1 MRIHTLLTIVLTLM
15 GAAHAFAQA
24 AGELPFPVDRA
35 VDFARDVHPILAEK
49 CYQCHGGGKSRGGL
63 SLESREGVLRGG
75 ETKPAAVE
83 GNSAES
89 FLIHIVVGLPDGT
102 KMPPKGQTLTDTEIG
117 ILRAWIDQGLPWSL
131 EAVNTASA
139 TLPLEPRHPELPE
152 VEGVTHPVDRLMQPF
167 YEANGITP
175 GEPVDDVTF
184 LRRVYMDVIGLPPT
198 PEQLDA
204 FVADADSGKRTKTVQ
219 ALLND
224 RQGYAEHWMTFWND
238 SLRNDFQGTGYIDG
252 GRKQITGW
260 LYNALYQN
268 LSYDQFVTQLIN
280 ATPENEGFINGI
292 KWRGDANASQM
303 THMQAAQTVSQVF
316 LGVNLKCASCHDSF
330 VNQWTLQDAYGLA
343 SVFTEE
349 PLEMVRCD
357 APTGKIAQPQFL
369 WPQLGTIDPDISM
382 KGRRAQLAR
391 LVTHPDNGRFTRTIA
406 NRLWGV
412 FFGRALIEPIEDLDA
427 NPWNVDL
434 LDWLASDFQ
443 DSGYDL
449 RHLME
454 VILTSKTYQLPAD
467 RTYNPDV
474 PYVFRGPLAKRL
486 TAEQFAD
493 AVSMVTGVW
502 QKDPKFAVP
511 NPDEGRAGVIRAWR
525 VVSDPMTRA
534 LGRPNREMTTL
545 RRESTPTTL
554 QALELTNGETY
565 ATYVTEAGETLLNQS
580 ATPPEQLVEQVYR
593 RALLRTP
600 TPDELAVGL
609 ETLGTPTTVEGV
621 ADLVWLVS
629 MSPEFQYIW

>member
-1 MRIHTLLTIVLTLM
+1 MVFLGGIL
-15 GAAHAFAQA
+15 FALGLPFAVAQP
-24 AGELPFPVDRA
+24 AGELPFPVDRQ
-35 VDFARDVHPILAEK
+35 VDFTNDIHPIFAEK

-63 SLESREGVLRGG
+63 SLESREGVLAGG
-75 ETKPAAVE
+75 ETQPAAVE
-83 GNSAES
+83 GNSADS
-89 FLIHIVVGLPDGT
+89 FLIHLVVGLPDGT
-102 KMPPKGQTLTDTEIG
+102 KMPPKGAPLTDAEIG

-131 EAVNTASA
+131 EAGPTTSA
-139 TLPLEPRHPELPE
+139 TLPLEPRRPALPE
-152 VEGVTHPVDRLMQPF
+152 VEGVRHPVDRLMQPF
-167 YEANGITP
+167 YDAHGITP

-184 LRRVYMDVIGLPPT
+184 LRRVYMDIIGLPPT
-198 PEQLDA
+198 PEQFDTFL
-204 FVADADSGKRTKTVQ
+204 ADANPEKRATMVL
-219 ALLND
+219 ALLGD

-238 SLRNDFQGTGYIDG
+238 CLRNDYQGTGYIDG

-268 LSYDQFVTQLIN
+268 LTYDQVVTQLIN
-280 ATPENEGFINGI
+280 ATPESEGFINGI

-330 VNQWTLQDAYGLA
+330 VNQWTLKDAYGMA

-357 APTGKIAQPQFL
+357 VPTGKIAEPQFL
-369 WPQLGTIDPDISM
+369 WPELGTIDPDISM

-391 LVTHPDNGRFTRTIA
+391 LVTHPDNGRFTRTIV

-412 FFGRALIEPIEDLDA
+412 LFGRALVEPIEDLDS
-427 NPWNVDL
+427 NGWNVDL
-434 LDWLASDFQ
+434 LDWLATDFQ
-443 DSGYDL
+443 DNGYDL

-454 VILTSKTYQLPAD
+454 VIMTSKTYQLPAD
-467 RTYNPDV
+467 RSFDPDV
-474 PYVFRGPLAKRL
+474 PYVFHGPLPKRL

-493 AVSMVTGVW
+493 SVSMITGVW
-502 QKDPKFAVP
+502 QEEPKFAIP
-511 NPDEGRAGVIRAWR
+511 NPDEGRENVVRAWR

-565 ATYVTEAGETLLNQS
+565 AAYVAEAGETLLNQS
-580 ATPPEQLVEQVYR
+580 SAPSEQLVEQVYR
-593 RALLRTP
+593 RALLRVP
-600 TPDELAVGL
+600 TVDEVAVAL
-609 ETLGTPTTVEGV
+609 ETLGEPVTVEGV
-621 ADLVWLVS
+621 ADLIWLVS
-629 MSPEFQYIW
+629 MSPEFQYVW